1 MKLRQSVKKQRDW
14 KTEKSEKKKQKK
26 TSKRCTE
33 IRTIFN
39 EWKFF
44 LEKADLRFIELQN
57 NERLMRSIVI

>member
-14 KTEKSEKKKQKK
+14 KTEKSRKKNIKE
-26 TSKRCTE
+26 RCTE